1 MTNRY
6 FSLEEFKALFP
17 DRFESREEMLREYV
31 SFLSVLD
38 RLEETPV
45 PDLSAREKAD
55 IFRRSWRPPSYE
67 WSRLWAWLAFI
78 RRPAVTFALGLV
90 LGCVLMA
97 AALGHR
103 IELVPP
109 VAAADQPLT
118 VEHAGYTQTYTGR
131 VIDGLYPQIEN
142 PKIVLERTDRSAP
155 KRVLYGTVNNGDIYI
170 VWNL

>member
-17 DRFESREEMLREYV
+17 DRFGSREEMLREYV
-31 SFLSVLD
+31 SFLSILD
-38 RLEETPV
+38 QLEETPV
-45 PDLSAREKAD
+45 PELSARAKAE
-55 IFRRSWRPPSYE
+55 IFRGSWRQRSYE

-78 RRPAVTFALGLV
+78 RRPAVTFTMGLV
-90 LGCVLMA
+90 LGCALTA

-103 IELVPP
+103 IELAPP
-109 VAAADQPLT
+109 TGAADEPLT
-118 VEHAGYTQTYTGR
+118 IEHVGHTQTYTGK

-142 PKIVLERTDRSAP
+142 PKIVLERTNRSAP
-155 KRVLYGTVNNGDIYI
+155 KRVLYGTVNKGDIYV